1 MRKLL
6 PLLPSLFLLCGFA
19 SAPFDADA
27 VPHASAA
34 RKEAIAACSA
44 RKDFK
49 SSAEVIG
56 CIVAADSAFAH
67 AIHLGNARTL
77 NDYLAGMK
85 MLEGR
90 IVTGSIKPEEIANDF
105 HGLQD
110 GFFKAMNDQYSDY
123 QASLAQDLAGSG
135 QPRSPSGMTGN
146 MDTMSNMGGMDGMR
160 GMGN

>member
-1 MRKLL
+1 MRALL
-6 PLLPSLFLLCGFA
+6 PLLPSLLLLCGFLP
-19 SAPFDADA
+19 APFDAEA

-34 RKEAIAACSA
+34 RKEAIAACGA

-49 SSAEVIG
+49 SSAEVID
-56 CIVAADSAFAH
+56 CLAMADSAFAH
-67 AIHLGNARTL
+67 AIRLGNAKML
-77 NDYLAGMK
+77 DDYLAGMK
-85 MLEGR
+85 ALEGR
-90 IVTGSIKPEEIANDF
+90 IVAGSIKPDEIAASF

-110 GFFKAMNDQYSDY
+110 GFFKALNDQFGDY
-123 QASLAQDLAGSG
+123 QASLAQDMASG